1 MYDSLGIL
9 LPLSYLAVPL
19 VTATL
24 FYLRSSRSSRAKY
37 TLHFRTGMLVF
48 LELSIFFILFNA
60 DDYLTGYRFTD
71 FTTLLVCMA
80 IHLVVTHLGFDRAEN
95 ERTASL
101 LYRVRLANEAM
112 LIGLSCLTMHE
123 NGRYVGGIE
132 WLFFAFTLIFALAVA
147 FQRIRDLLDH
157 PESKRLAIYSG
168 AKLTLITLSFLTP
181 LLEQGYLISTIC
193 MLTAFASIIGGFGIR
208 SRPLRLY
215 GLILTLLA
223 VLKLVL
229 IDTSSLATVT
239 RILSFLAGGLICFTI
254 SALYTYL
261 EKKLLKQPLPNGK
274 AEDASANTTEPK
286 G

>member
-1 MYDSLGIL
+1 M
-9 LPLSYLAVPL
+9 
-19 VTATL
+19 
-24 FYLRSSRSSRAKY
+24 
-37 TLHFRTGMLVF
+37 
-48 LELSIFFILFNA
+48 
-60 DDYLTGYRFTD
+60 
-71 FTTLLVCMA
+71 
-80 IHLVVTHLGFDRAEN
+80 
-95 ERTASL
+95 
-101 LYRVRLANEAM
+101 
-112 LIGLSCLTMHE
+112 IGLSCLTMHE

-147 FQRIRDLLDH
+147 FQRIRELLDH
-157 PESKRLAIYSG
+157 PENTRLAIYSG
-168 AKLTLITLSFLTP
+168 AKLTLITLAFLTP
-181 LLEQGYLISTIC
+181 LVEQGYLISTVC
-193 MLTAFASIIGGFGIR
+193 MLTAFASIIGGFVIR

-261 EKKLLKQPLPNGK
+261 EKKLLKQSVPNGK

-286 G
+286 GESEL